1 MSRMIAKTIA
11 TALDAAAVQRP
22 SHLAVVSP
30 FQSSTKSTTGNSIT
44 ASSTFTYEDLRRKT
58 NELAGF
64 LQAYGYERNDIMVS
78 DLPNIAENLILQIAC
93 NRLGVTYAT
102 TKNLEGMAKLPK
114 VRGSVCATGEGYL
127 ADTNLSLPYL
137 SGEFLMKMVHGDGLD
152 EFGQESY
159 DQEDGDSLAPHAYYN
174 NTVPFSNEEA
184 LKLGEDAA
192 WELAMVE
199 QDVVC
204 ISVTLCHAFGMG
216 SAVCAALQSGA
227 TMVLPS
233 VGGIQGCGVPSERA
247 KATFDALEQEKCTLL
262 FADTHTLEALAEYDK
277 PERLSLRGGVCKT
290 GSGSDFLSETVKYGG
305 VSLKTMGK
313 KQ

>member
-1 MSRMIAKTIA
+1 MSSRMVVKTIA
-11 TALDAAAVQRP
+11 AALDAAALKGP
-22 SHLAVVSP
+22 SHLAVISP
-30 FQSSTKSTTGNSIT
+30 FQKIGNND
-44 ASSTFTYEDLRRKT
+44 ASPAHFTYDDLRHKT
-58 NELAGF
+58 NALAGF

-102 TKNLEGMAKLPK
+102 AKNLEGMAKLPT

-127 ADTNLSLPYL
+127 AETNLSLPYL
-137 SGEFLMKMVHGDGLD
+137 SGDFLQDMIHGDGLS
-152 EFGQESY
+152 EFGTEDY
-159 DQEDGDSLAPHAYYN
+159 EQEDHTEPLVPHAHYN
-174 NTVPFSNEEA
+174 STSDFTNEQA
-184 LKLGEDAA
+184 LQLGADAS

-204 ISVTLCHAFGMG
+204 ISITLCHSFGMG
-216 SAVCAALQSGA
+216 TAVCSALLSGA

-247 KATFDALEQEKCTLL
+247 KATFEALEQEKCTVL
-262 FADTHTLEALAEYDK
+262 FADTHTLKALAEFDH
-277 PERLSLRGGVCKT
+277 PERLNLRGGVCKT
-290 GSGSDFLSETVKYGG
+290 GSGSDFLSDTVNYGG

-313 KQ
+313 KE